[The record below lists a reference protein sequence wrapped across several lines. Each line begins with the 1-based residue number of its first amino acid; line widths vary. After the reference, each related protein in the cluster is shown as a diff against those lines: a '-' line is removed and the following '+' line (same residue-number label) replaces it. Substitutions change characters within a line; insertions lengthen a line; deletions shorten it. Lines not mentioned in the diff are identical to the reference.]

1 MKAFFKDKRLFF
13 FSMYIYVKKGTE
25 KKQWTTLIHHKKN
38 YVKMMLKLE
47 GSLKYKIYSLVWR
60 QRWFFD
66 LFWYKLAI
74 D

>member
-47 GSLKYKIYSLVWR
+47 GSL
-60 QRWFFD
+60 
-66 LFWYKLAI
+66 
-74 D
+74 